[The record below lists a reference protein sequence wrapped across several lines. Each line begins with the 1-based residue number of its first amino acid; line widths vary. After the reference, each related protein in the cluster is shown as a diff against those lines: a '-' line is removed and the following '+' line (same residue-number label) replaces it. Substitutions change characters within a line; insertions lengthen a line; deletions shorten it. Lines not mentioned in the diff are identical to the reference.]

1 MVIIVVAVI
10 VIVVSVNVVAV
21 VVLGAGRPP
30 NGPLSPRHPPNGES
44 TKAWVRIVDDDRNP
58 NDRSHSWVIR

>member
-1 MVIIVVAVI
+1 MFIIVVVVVAVF
-10 VIVVSVNVVAV
+10 VNVVAV

-30 NGPLSPRHPPNGES
+30 NGPLSPCHPSNGEN
-44 TKAWVRIVDDDRNP
+44 TKAWVLIVNDDSNL